1 MDGVHQSAVDQILS
15 AIEHGNLGVDETER
29 RLQELIQ
36 TEQAKPSAEQD
47 QRLIDSAEQLREE
60 LHHRT
65 ALSFEAKRQQDLA
78 NTLLKYREWKKQ
90 QHKQRRVH
98 RIGALATMILLC
110 LGLGSGLLHWN
121 WFKAR
126 ATPHNAIKEKNGE
139 QPTRK
144 QLEAL
149 LNLFAR
155 QQQIKPSD
163 RVCQRGSDLPMRA
176 GYSLLQF
183 AFASLGIVSF
193 GIEAGASKP
202 QKHVRLWHEPKIS
215 HARAA

>member
-1 MDGVHQSAVDQILS
+1 MNSRHIEALS
-15 AIEHGNLGVDETER
+15 A
-29 RLQELIQ
+29 
-36 TEQAKPSAEQD
+36 
-47 QRLIDSAEQLREE
+47 
-60 LHHRT
+60 
-65 ALSFEAKRQQDLA
+65 
-78 NTLLKYREWKKQ
+78 
-90 QHKQRRVH
+90 
-98 RIGALATMILLC
+98 GALE
-110 LGLGSGLLHWN
+110 SRS
-121 WFKAR
+121 K

-183 AFASLGIVSF
+183 AFASLGSAL
-193 GIEAGASKP
+193 EAPPAQETGHQGFFSRDVP
-202 QKHVRLWHEPKIS
+202 F
-215 HARAA
+215 